1 MTVSGSMGIPGMPIA
16 HTRQQID
23 VLGRDTSMTITLDE
37 PEQRRSSLTM
47 SMPSSLTMPMPSSSP
62 TLSPSS
68 PSQTPTSPSPSRS
81 LNNPSRPTSS
91 RAKIGLAELPSTE
104 RPSAD
109 AAHNTTHTTLSF
121 GTPPTSLP
129 FSLKPAVFA
138 AGVDINTMPI
148 VAGRLG
154 ERPQSEDHSAIERAR
169 RHNRSRHRDSVNGGG
184 GGSGTDLTLPAA
196 PPSFHALP
204 APPVALPAAPSAH
217 PARPSHLDDD
227 PDGLLPPMDD
237 GSDEEAAV
245 ADIPPAA
252 KVLHAACP
260 FCSEEGEVDANPDQR
275 INVIRCSSCTKVYG
289 VPTPEEL
296 LSDSASRPF
305 SARFRPGSA
314 RPGSARPGSARS
326 VRHASN
332 VLRRC
337 IVRSQSHGYAWM
349 TACVSGVCEPS
360 LGWPRTCPPG
370 VDLAHSLPR
379 PVSPYMRVLTARPYM
394 RVLCVSRLAAA
405 VVGAKAA

>member
-1 MTVSGSMGIPGMPIA
+1 
-16 HTRQQID
+16 
-23 VLGRDTSMTITLDE
+23 
-37 PEQRRSSLTM
+37 
-47 SMPSSLTMPMPSSSP
+47 
-62 TLSPSS
+62 
-68 PSQTPTSPSPSRS
+68 
-81 LNNPSRPTSS
+81 
-91 RAKIGLAELPSTE
+91 
-104 RPSAD
+104 
-109 AAHNTTHTTLSF
+109 
-121 GTPPTSLP
+121 
-129 FSLKPAVFA
+129 LKPAVFA
-138 AGVDINTMPI
+138 AGVDMNTMPI

-296 LSDSASRPF
+296 LSDSARPF

-314 RPGSARPGSARS
+314 RPGSARPSSARSRPASARKPHDDVADDSPSGAGSKKTVDVPLPSKGDGSAAPLWADCPFCPAKVEVVVNPYQSTNLVHCHGCAKMFGVPTPEELLDASAKQFQILSLLPSRPGSARTS
-326 VRHASN
+326 R
-332 VLRRC
+332 
-337 IVRSQSHGYAWM
+337 
-349 TACVSGVCEPS
+349 
-360 LGWPRTCPPG
+360 PG
-370 VDLAHSLPR
+370 S
-379 PVSPYMRVLTARPYM
+379 ARA
-394 RVLCVSRLAAA
+394 RAT
-405 VVGAKAA
+405 